1 MTQRHL
7 VNGPKTPFVGNNAF
21 INSTQNNDRSNLLRK
36 NHDTRVFKHNVINNN
51 NIPIVYKDVYNI
63 YN

>member
-21 INSTQNNDRSNLLRK
+21 INSTQNNEQSNLLRI
-36 NHDTRVFKHNVINNN
+36 NHDTRVFKHNVI
-51 NIPIVYKDVYNI
+51 I
-63 YN
+63 